1 MKGIIYIVLFCF
13 SFCLATNAQ
22 QSPIDSAE
30 IILQKLTQQY
40 TAASSL
46 TDAAINSIAAL
57 NSLIKKENYRNKISS
72 FNNPTSSELGFN
84 LQVEINTALKPLL
97 EKAKHVNA
105 NKFTDIVGSL
115 LNTPS
120 KAGTTT
126 KNVSPVGGVYNTL
139 LSLVGNLAVNEK
151 KITRTD
157 LDSFIQNTAKYF
169 GQYEKLNQ
177 INMQLEQ
184 NLDKLDVRLQELQLD
199 LKEYLLDLI
208 TAADPFT
215 QRNNLK
221 SKSNEELY
229 LKNLDQTIILPKIA
243 TLYTK
248 TNAHKKD
255 LPYFPNDAIKT
266 AKDIVGTLQ
275 KIYNEYQKIYTSN
288 YNDIRTILQETKTL
302 GKTINSKKL
311 DASLQELQT
320 LFNDSKNADALNLR
334 INTLTE
340 RLKVLVN
347 TEKK

>member
-1 MKGIIYIVLFCF
+1 MAGK
-13 SFCLATNAQ
+13 AQ
-22 QSPIDSAE
+22 QAPIDSVE
-30 IILQKLTQQY
+30 ITLQKLTQQY
-40 TAASSL
+40 TAASSF

-97 EKAKHVNA
+97 EKAKHVNS

-120 KAGTTT
+120 KAGTNT

-139 LSLVGNLAVNEK
+139 LSLVGNLAVTEK
-151 KITRTD
+151 KITKTD
-157 LDSFIQNTAKYF
+157 LDSFINNTAKYF

-177 INMQLEQ
+177 INIQLEQ
-184 NLDKLDVRLQELQLD
+184 NLDKLDFRLQELQLD

-208 TAADPFT
+208 TAADPFA
-215 QRNNLK
+215 QRSNLK
-221 SKSNEELY
+221 LKSNEELY
-229 LKNLDQTIILPKIA
+229 LKYLDQPIMLPKIA
-243 TLYTK
+243 TLYSNS
-248 TNAHKKD
+248 NAHKKD

-266 AKDIVGTLQ
+266 AKDIAGTLQ
-275 KIYNEYQKIYTSN
+275 KIYNEYQKIYTNN

-302 GKTINSKKL
+302 GKNINSKKL